1 MVIFVLTQVCQSLHS
16 DSTFYRAVRPATNLL
31 MSADLGW
38 VLVGALVISG
48 DLWLF
53 VVFVF
58 LTWVFQKMHSDSR
71 IYTAARPATS
81 LLMSAPMPRF
91 SVAGAPAA

>member
-1 MVIFVLTQVCQSLHS
+1 
-16 DSTFYRAVRPATNLL
+16 

-58 LTWVFQKMHSDSR
+58 LTWEFQKMHSDSR
-71 IYTAARPATS
+71 FYTAARPAPS